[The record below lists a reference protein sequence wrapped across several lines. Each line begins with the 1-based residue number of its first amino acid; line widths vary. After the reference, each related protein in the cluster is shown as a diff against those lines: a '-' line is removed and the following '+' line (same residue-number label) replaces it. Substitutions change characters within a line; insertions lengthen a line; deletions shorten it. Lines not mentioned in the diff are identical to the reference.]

1 MKILGSIFIRDFKTP
16 AKTPSQDEIDQ
27 LSNQITTWRK
37 QLPVEIIRALQ
48 DEWTSDNVLVL
59 VLLAMGYRLE
69 AVFCRAAKGHYR
81 SRKDSGSTK
90 RMAQRQEN
98 AMFELSTVIQRA
110 SMHEVLHLCPLS
122 LLVAPYLCEEIT
134 LLTSEHY
141 DSMTCASTNLAM
153 RIELA
158 LDPAITP
165 QKLVATKA
173 QIFAELEYVRES
185 CEYWN
190 SLIWTVR
197 MFEAVLARTRLSP
210 MGPSPNEASEG
221 DDSTPSTN
229 TLVNNSNF
237 QDQQTACSD
246 NGLLEESHEVDFSLP
261 MADDFF
267 GILPVTDN
275 YDWLESLFGVN
286 TTDATDAFGSIS

>member
-1 MKILGSIFIRDFKTP
+1 
-16 AKTPSQDEIDQ
+16 
-27 LSNQITTWRK
+27 
-37 QLPVEIIRALQ
+37 
-48 DEWTSDNVLVL
+48 
-59 VLLAMGYRLE
+59 
-69 AVFCRAAKGHYR
+69 
-81 SRKDSGSTK
+81 
-90 RMAQRQEN
+90 
-98 AMFELSTVIQRA
+98 
-110 SMHEVLHLCPLS
+110 
-122 LLVAPYLCEEIT
+122 
-134 LLTSEHY
+134 
-141 DSMTCASTNLAM
+141 MTCASTILAM

-158 LDPAITP
+158 LDPTITP

-210 MGPSPNEASEG
+210 TGLSPNETSEG
-221 DDSTPSTN
+221 DEATPSTN
-229 TLVNNSNF
+229 TLVNSSNS
-237 QDQQTACSD
+237 QDRQMACSD
-246 NGLLEESHEVDFSLP
+246 NRLLEENHEVDFSLP

-286 TTDATDAFGSIS
+286 ATDATDTFGSISSELGSAL